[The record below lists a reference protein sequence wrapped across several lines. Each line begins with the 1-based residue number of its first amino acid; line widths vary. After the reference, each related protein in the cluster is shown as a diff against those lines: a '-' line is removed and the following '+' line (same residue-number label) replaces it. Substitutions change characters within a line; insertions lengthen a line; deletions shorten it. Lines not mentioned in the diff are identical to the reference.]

1 MADSLR
7 FLNRKLRTLK
17 NLIFPPRCMFCRKL
31 LPVGSEMNGC
41 LDCMKSLPYV
51 EPAHCPVCGR
61 VTPTG
66 EIVCWR
72 CSNKK
77 PYYQKHVSACYYEKG
92 MKNAITAF
100 KFRGKMYY
108 YKDLGAILAN
118 YVYRPEA
125 FDFVTSVP
133 ISVKRMRE
141 RGYNQ
146 SELLARRICEIG
158 GLEYKDTLRRI
169 KDRIPQN
176 RLNYEQ
182 RQRNVRGAFAVVDDV
197 KMEGKSI
204 LLVDDI
210 FTTGATMNE
219 CARVL
224 GKAGAASVF
233 GLTLAMT
240 KLQKE

>member
-1 MADSLR
+1 MADSLC
-7 FLNRKLRTLK
+7 FLNRKLRMLK

-31 LPVGSEMNGC
+31 LPVGAKMNGC
-41 LDCMKSLPYV
+41 LECMKALPYV

-66 EIVCWR
+66 NIICWR
-72 CSNKK
+72 CSSKK
-77 PYYQKHVSACYYEKG
+77 PYYQKHVSACY
-92 MKNAITAF
+92 
-100 KFRGKMYY
+100 
-108 YKDLGAILAN
+108 N

-133 ISVKRMRE
+133 ISEKRMRE

-158 GLEYKDTLRRI
+158 GMEYEGTLRRI

-182 RQRNVRGAFAVVDDV
+182 RQRNVKGAFAVIDDV
-197 KMEGKSI
+197 KIAGKNI

-210 FTTGATMNE
+210 FTTGATMDE
-219 CARVL
+219 CARIL
-224 GKAGAASVF
+224 SKAGASSVF